1 MSSPL
6 SKSASTARFGAS
18 RHPTRSRPS
27 SASSAST
34 PVSSPSCASCRTAGL
49 VSKSISRT
57 CWLRAGPASSTSTTV
72 PRLMP
77 PSPPCALPYY
87 SSRLVGGLVGGGK
100 RSESS
105 ATTKSAPALTPA
117 AAGDA
122 PLPSIKEFPEEEP
135 APSARTLRFVPMR
148 LTPSRFRC
156 VGRRRLDFLNQGVS
170 RGEPGGERLVCC
182 AVQELAPIS

>member
-77 PSPPCALPYY
+77 PPHTCALPFY
-87 SSRLVGGLVGGGK
+87 SSRLVVGLVGGGK

-117 AAGDA
+117 AAGD
-122 PLPSIKEFPEEEP
+122 KEFPVEEP
-135 APSARTLRFVPMR
+135 APSASTLRFEPMR